1 MRVVYVGHIMLGD
14 TSATGYTLAHIFD
27 ACKNV
32 TLAQYALDYDPRYHN
47 PDRPITY
54 ISKVRSRLFCCLKQL
69 YRRKQERGGPH
80 AATTGVTTHKGSL
93 LVDVAKGLLDLLPK
107 RWSKADLHAL
117 DESSP
122 EIIYTLAE
130 NISTLRAALYL
141 SKRYDAPIIIHVMDD
156 IESTIYQSY
165 PLTKWLRY
173 KYLKL
178 LHQAYQRSKIN
189 LAIGEKMAT
198 EFAAR
203 HKTPFEVAM
212 NCLDTLHAQ
221 PQPNN
226 TPMRLVFSGG
236 LHGGRAQSLALMA
249 DIIARSPK
257 LSGSAKLIVYT
268 SPQNRVTYQSMLLDR
283 GVEVYDYVPKS
294 EMFANL
300 GKADVL
306 IHVESFMPEEIEY
319 FKYSMSTKIPEYM
332 SVGRPIV
339 CFGPRE
345 ICTVDYIERK
355 GVGLVASNE
364 NELID
369 VLTRVI
375 VDAKLRQDLSNQALG
390 VAEKEHLASAVAERV
405 ERVFATAIKS
415 RNIAKQ

>member
-14 TSATGYTLAHIFD
+14 TSATGHTLAHILD

-32 TLAQYALDYDPRYHN
+32 SLVQYSLDYDPWYHN
-47 PDRPITY
+47 QDRPITY
-54 ISKVRSRLFCCLKQL
+54 ISKARSRVFCSLKQL
-69 YRRKQERGGPH
+69 YRRKQERDGQN

-198 EFAAR
+198 EFAER

-257 LSGSAKLIVYT
+257 LSGSAKLVVYT

-319 FKYSMSTKIPEYM
+319 FQYSMSTKIPEYM

-355 GVGLVASNE
+355 RVGLVASNE
-364 NELID
+364 NELIE